1 MRDAA
6 LMDLDVLE
14 FAVVDRPTLAAQI
27 ATMRAAL
34 PERPVVLGGCCCAHI
49 GAVAGLADRGRRV
62 AVVWVD
68 AHGDLNTPE
77 TSPSGNEWGMPFRM
91 ILDGGYAA
99 VADSVLIGARSLDP
113 GEVEYI
119 ATSGLADSPER
130 LGEVLSGTD
139 GAYIA
144 FDCDVLEASE
154 IDCFMPEPGGMKLDE
169 GVALVARV
177 AASSTVLGM
186 GLTGLLASEANP
198 ARLRRLVAAAGFG

>member
-1 MRDAA
+1 
-6 LMDLDVLE
+6 
-14 FAVVDRPTLAAQI
+14 
-27 ATMRAAL
+27 
-34 PERPVVLGGCCCAHI
+34 
-49 GAVAGLADRGRRV
+49 
-62 AVVWVD
+62 
-68 AHGDLNTPE
+68 
-77 TSPSGNEWGMPFRM
+77 M

-99 VADSVLIGARSLDP
+99 VADSVLIGVRSLDP
-113 GEVEYI
+113 GEVEFI

-130 LGEVLSGTD
+130 LGDVLDGAD

-144 FDCDVLEASE
+144 FDCDVLEAGE

-198 ARLRRLVAAAGFG
+198 ARLRRLVAAAGLG